1 MSSNKRKN
9 QSDSDSEGDTKVGYP
24 NLRNPV
30 AHYSKE
36 LVDVDFEFFGPTQI
50 DYLALK
56 RLLNQLF
63 SADAGEFKVEKL
75 AELILEQPGIGS
87 TVKTDGIDSDPYAIL
102 TVLNMNVHKASQ
114 LQTSD
119 PIEGYLLEKVPKA
132 SPAGIILGNILS
144 PHALSAPSGHT
155 GLVISERLINMP
167 PQIMP
172 PMYRMLWDELENAA
186 NQNEPYRF
194 DNYVL
199 VSRCFRF
206 DDNEESAT
214 GASQPI
220 KKQKRKGG
228 ILRSYHAEDEHI
240 ETVVSA
246 KAEYEYTNRIER
258 EEHSFGVDVA
268 GRVMIFPQSKLATL
282 ASLID
287 EGFPAER
294 S

>member
-1 MSSNKRKN
+1 MPSNKRKN
-9 QSDSDSEGDTKVGYP
+9 ESESDNEGET
-24 NLRNPV
+24 
-30 AHYSKE
+30 KE
-36 LVDVDFEFFGPTQI
+36 LVDVDFEFFGPTEI

-63 SADAGEFKVEKL
+63 STDANLFQIEKL
-75 AELILEQPGIGS
+75 TELILEQPGIGS

-102 TVLNMNVHKASQ
+102 TVLNMNVHKDHPSIKAIIS
-114 LQTSD
+114 
-119 PIEGYLLEKVPKA
+119 YLLEKVPKD
-132 SPAGIILGNILS
+132 SSTGTVLGNIFS
-144 PHALSAPSGHT
+144 PQALAASSGHT
-155 GLVISERLINMP
+155 GLIISERLINMP

-172 PMYRMLWDELENAA
+172 PMYRMLGEELVNAA
-186 NQNEPYRF
+186 SQNEPFSF

-214 GASQPI
+214 GTSQPV

-240 ETVVSA
+240 EKSSKIASA
-246 KAEYEYTNRIER
+246 KAEYEYTSRIER
-258 EEHSFGVDVA
+258 EQDSFGVDVA
-268 GRVMIFPQSKLATL
+268 GRVMVFPQSKFAALV
-282 ASLID
+282 SLVD
-287 EGFPAER
+287 AGFPAGT

>member
-1 MSSNKRKN
+1 MPSNKRKN
-9 QSDSDSEGDTKVGYP
+9 ESESDNEGET
-24 NLRNPV
+24 
-30 AHYSKE
+30 KE
-36 LVDVDFEFFGPTQI
+36 LVDVDFEFFGPTEI

-63 SADAGEFKVEKL
+63 STDANLFQIEKL
-75 AELILEQPGIGS
+75 TELILEQPGIGS

-102 TVLNMNVHKASQ
+102 TVLNMNVHKGYVKDHPSIKAIIS
-114 LQTSD
+114 
-119 PIEGYLLEKVPKA
+119 YLLEKVPKD
-132 SPAGIILGNILS
+132 SSTGTVLGNIFS
-144 PHALSAPSGHT
+144 PQALAASSGHT
-155 GLVISERLINMP
+155 GLIISERLINMP

-172 PMYRMLWDELENAA
+172 PMYRMLGEELVNAA
-186 NQNEPYRF
+186 SQNEPFSF

-214 GASQPI
+214 GTSQPV

-240 ETVVSA
+240 EKIASA
-246 KAEYEYTNRIER
+246 KAEYEYTSRIER
-258 EEHSFGVDVA
+258 EQDSFGVDVA
-268 GRVMIFPQSKLATL
+268 GRVMVFPHSKFAALV
-282 ASLID
+282 SLVD
-287 EGFPAER
+287 AGFPAGT

>member
-1 MSSNKRKN
+1 MPSNKRKN
-9 QSDSDSEGDTKVGYP
+9 ESESDNEGET
-24 NLRNPV
+24 
-30 AHYSKE
+30 KE
-36 LVDVDFEFFGPTQI
+36 LVDVDFEFFGPTEI

-63 SADAGEFKVEKL
+63 STDANLFQIEKL
-75 AELILEQPGIGS
+75 TELILEQPGIGS

-102 TVLNMNVHKASQ
+102 TVLNMNVHKDHPSIKAIIS
-114 LQTSD
+114 
-119 PIEGYLLEKVPKA
+119 YLLEKVPKD
-132 SPAGIILGNILS
+132 SSTGTVLGNIFS
-144 PHALSAPSGHT
+144 PQALAASSGHT
-155 GLVISERLINMP
+155 GLIISERLINMP

-172 PMYRMLWDELENAA
+172 PMYRMLGEELVNAA
-186 NQNEPYRF
+186 SQNEPFSF

-214 GASQPI
+214 GTGQPV

-240 ETVVSA
+240 EKIASA
-246 KAEYEYTNRIER
+246 KAEYEYTSRIER
-258 EEHSFGVDVA
+258 EQDSFGVDVA
-268 GRVMIFPQSKLATL
+268 GRVMVFPHSKFAALV
-282 ASLID
+282 SLVD
-287 EGFPAER
+287 AGFPAGT